1 MPGGILEQIDARLA
15 GLEHAVLTLGD
26 AVRAPAPLGSDSD
39 WADGA
44 MDAVAARGFLSLSES
59 ELYKLMARGDL
70 PYASHGRKRLLP
82 RRALV
87 RWLES
92 RRATA

>member
-15 GLEHAVLTLGD
+15 GLERAVAEVGAAVLSPPESG
-26 AVRAPAPLGSDSD
+26 SD

-44 MDAVAARGFLSLSES
+44 MDTVQAREFLSLSES
-59 ELYKLMARGDL
+59 ELYKLMGRGEL
-70 PYASHGRKRLLP
+70 PYRHYGVKRLLP

-92 RRATA
+92 RPQGRTP